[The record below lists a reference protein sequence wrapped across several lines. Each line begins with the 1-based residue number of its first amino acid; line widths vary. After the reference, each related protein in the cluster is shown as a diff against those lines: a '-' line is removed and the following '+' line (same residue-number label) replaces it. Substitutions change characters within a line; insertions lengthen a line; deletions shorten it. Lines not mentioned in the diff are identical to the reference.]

1 LRTAVLLTSQN
12 LDDWSAKAQAESLP
26 GGALPYG
33 LQHLAGSFR
42 LTWPTAHQRRLWQT
56 RIPRIAGGVI
66 RRRAPGL
73 QGSLVSCCSLS
84 QLAASD
90 VALSVFEDSGLGFAR
105 WQALA
110 SRVPGFSLPHVM
122 IACWLAE
129 DSQHMTSAQLVSI
142 RRSVPSISQVIVFS
156 ENQISILADFLGMP
170 PESISVVPF
179 GVDTQYYSASAV
191 DGQAG
196 GAGVVAVGG
205 DSRRDY
211 ATLIAAARIA
221 NLPVTL
227 VCYPRNIAGLDLP
240 PQIRLRGDIRHEEY
254 RRLLLAA
261 DLVVTPTIA
270 PAYPS
275 GQSVVLEAMSL
286 GRATLT
292 TDSPAMREYVTD
304 GVDGA
309 LVPPRDPA
317 LMAELIGDLLA
328 DDDRRQSLGTTAA
341 KTVRASF
348 DLEHLW
354 QNVAKVLDAA
364 SGQR

>member
-1 LRTAVLLTSQN
+1 MRTAALLTSCN
-12 LDDWSAKAQAESLP
+12 LDDWSAKASAEPLP

-33 LQHLAGSFR
+33 LQHLAADFQ
-42 LTWPTAHQRRLWQT
+42 LTWSMAHKK
-56 RIPRIAGGVI
+56 RICRTSMPRIAGGAI
-66 RRRAPGL
+66 RRQAPGL
-73 QGSLVSCCSLS
+73 QGSLVSCCSISRLM
-84 QLAASD
+84 AAD
-90 VALSVFEDSGLGFAR
+90 VALSVFEDAGLGFAR
-105 WQALA
+105 WQAL
-110 SRVPGFSLPHVM
+110 SVRSPSFRVPHVM

-129 DSQHMTSAQLVSI
+129 DIRNMTQAKLASI
-142 RRSVPSISQVIVFS
+142 RRSIRSTSQVVVFS
-156 ENQISILADFLGMP
+156 ANQIPILADFLGMP
-170 PESISVVPF
+170 PERISVIPF
-179 GVDTQYYSASAV
+179 GVDTQYYSPSAV
-191 DGQAG
+191 HGPAG

-211 ATLIAAARIA
+211 ATLITAARMADI
-221 NLPVTL
+221 PITL
-227 VCYPRNIAGLDLP
+227 VCYPRNITGLNLP
-240 PQIRLRGDIRHEEY
+240 PQVRLRSDIRHEEY

-275 GQSVVLEAMSL
+275 GQSVVLEAMSM
-286 GRATLT
+286 GCATLT

-317 LMAELIGDLLA
+317 HMAELIGDLLA

-348 DLEHLW
+348 YLENMW
-354 QNVAKVLDAA
+354 QNVAKSLNAVCHD
-364 SGQR
+364 